1 MAHKIQSLSYA
12 LWANRQT
19 ALEALPQFLAGG
31 IDVIHAFKHYSSNGL
46 HMGHMKRVG

>member
-1 MAHKIQSLSYA
+1 MAHTIQSLSYE

-19 ALEALPQFLAGG
+19 ALEALPRFLAGG
-31 IDVIHAFKHYSSNGL
+31 IDVIHYSSNGL